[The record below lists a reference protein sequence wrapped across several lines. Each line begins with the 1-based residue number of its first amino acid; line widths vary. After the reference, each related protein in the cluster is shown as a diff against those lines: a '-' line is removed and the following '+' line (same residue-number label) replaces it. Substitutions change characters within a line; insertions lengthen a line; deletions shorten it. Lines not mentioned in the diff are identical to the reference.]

1 MKTPVGL
8 VTVALTVAILLA
20 VSFLIA
26 SGTRGE
32 EPVFGS
38 SAGELEV
45 RTIARGLSNPWAL
58 AFLPDGKCW

>member
-8 VTVALTVAILLA
+8 VAVSLTAAIMLA
-20 VSFLIA
+20 VSLVIA
-26 SGTRGE
+26 TGTRGE

-58 AFLPDGKCW
+58 ASCLTERCW

>member
-8 VTVALTVAILLA
+8 VTVSLTAAIMLA
-20 VSFLIA
+20 VSFVIA
-26 SGTRGE
+26 TGTRGE

-45 RTIARGLSNPWAL
+45 RTIARGLVQPVGAGVP
-58 AFLPDGKCW
+58 A